1 LDGRRTKSRL
11 APAQRSRLDRRRDV
25 TQTRAAILDA
35 AERRLIIGGPD
46 AIRLEKIAADAGVS
60 HPAILHHF
68 KSREGLVEAMVLN
81 GLKRF
86 QAQVLEGWPS
96 AKEPDIEGTFERFY
110 EIASQRG
117 VARLLAG
124 LILMGRD
131 AAALGPEV
139 LRPAAERLH
148 AGRLRRAYRD
158 KKSLPE
164 LEDSMFAATFLMIIV
179 LADSLFGESMRR
191 AIGLHSKDSA
201 QRFRRWLVKVVEG
214 MGRRDREVSWEATSV
229 ETLRRGDSE

>member
-1 LDGRRTKSRL
+1 LGASGNKSRSTT
-11 APAQRSRLDRRRDV
+11 ASRPRANRRRDV
-25 TQTRAAILDA
+25 AQTRAAILDA

-86 QAQVLEGWPS
+86 QAQVLAGWPS
-96 AKEPDIEGTFERFY
+96 AKEPDIEGTFQRFY

-117 VARLLAG
+117 VARMLAG
-124 LILMGRD
+124 LILMHRD
-131 AAALGPEV
+131 VAALGPDV

-148 AGRLRRAYRD
+148 AGRLRRADRD
-158 KKSLPE
+158 GGRVPE
-164 LEDSMFAATFLMIIV
+164 LEDSMFVATFLMIIV
-179 LADSLFGESMRR
+179 LGDSMFGTSVQR

-201 QRFRRWLVKVVEG
+201 QRFRRWLVKMIDG
-214 MGRRDREVSWEATSV
+214 MARRDSGTRDRAEQPNS
-229 ETLRRGDSE
+229 

>member
-1 LDGRRTKSRL
+1 M
-11 APAQRSRLDRRRDV
+11 AQRPRAIRRRDV
-25 TQTRAAILDA
+25 AETRAAILEA
-35 AERRLIIGGPD
+35 AERRLIVGGPD

-96 AKEPDIEGTFERFY
+96 AKEPDIEGTFQRFY

-117 VARLLAG
+117 VARMLAG
-124 LILMGRD
+124 LILMRRD
-131 AAALGPEV
+131 FAALGPDV
-139 LRPAAERLH
+139 LKPAAERLH
-148 AGRLRRAYRD
+148 AGRLRRADRD
-158 KKSLPE
+158 KSGAPE
-164 LEDSMFAATFLMIIV
+164 LEDSMLAATFLMIIV
-179 LADSLFGESMRR
+179 LGDSLFGESVRR

-201 QRFRRWLVKVVEG
+201 QRFRRWLVGAIDG
-214 MGRRDREVSWEATSV
+214 MARRDRT
-229 ETLRRGDSE
+229 GIDPGKPNP